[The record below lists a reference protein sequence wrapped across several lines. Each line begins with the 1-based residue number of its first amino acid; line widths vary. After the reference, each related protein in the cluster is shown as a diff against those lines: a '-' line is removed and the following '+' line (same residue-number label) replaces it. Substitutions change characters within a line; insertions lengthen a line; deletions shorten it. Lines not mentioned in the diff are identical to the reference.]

1 MLNEDYIFL
10 DVKVTNK
17 NQLLG
22 FIADKAH
29 EYNICDNREGL
40 LEDLIKREAEFPT
53 G

>member
-40 LEDLIKREAEFPT
+40 QSVSSPLR
-53 G
+53 